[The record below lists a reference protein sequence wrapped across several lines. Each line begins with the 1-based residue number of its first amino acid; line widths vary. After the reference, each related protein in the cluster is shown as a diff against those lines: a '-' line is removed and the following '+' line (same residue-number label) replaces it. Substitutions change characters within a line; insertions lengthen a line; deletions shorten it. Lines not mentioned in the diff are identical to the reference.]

1 MSTSTTR
8 RRRGAAVLALAAT
21 LTVLAPITLVSSAEA
36 RPGGGG
42 SFGSRG
48 SKTFNAPS
56 ATTTAPSAAPIQRS
70 QTPQPG
76 PGMGNPGMQ
85 APAAQGRRFG
95 GGFFAGLLGAGL
107 LGALLGGGFFGGL
120 GGIAS
125 FLGLLLQVG
134 LVVLLVSFAVR
145 WFRRRQGEPAAAGA
159 APYART
165 QTGGGNGP
173 NGGGLGG
180 GGLGGGLGGMG
191 FGGGSPA
198 AAAPRPVQ
206 TRSVKVAPEDF
217 NAFERLLGKVQ
228 DAFSR
233 EDMSDLSVLATPE
246 MAGYFE
252 EELRDNAARGIVN
265 RISDVKLLQGDL
277 SEAWAEGDL
286 EYATVAMRYSLND
299 AKLDRKTNRVVENEP
314 AEAVELWTFVRG
326 QGHDWTLS
334 AIQQTGR

>member
-1 MSTSTTR
+1 MPTSTTR
-8 RRRGAAVLALAAT
+8 RRRSAAILALAAA
-21 LTVLAPITLVSSAEA
+21 LTVLAPVAEA

-48 SKTFNAPS
+48 SRTFNAPS

-76 PGMGNPGMQ
+76 PGMNNPGFQ
-85 APAAQGRRFG
+85 APAQGRRFG

-134 LVVLLVSFAVR
+134 LVVLLIAFAVR
-145 WFRRRQGEPAAAGA
+145 WFRRRQGEPAAA

-165 QTGGGNGP
+165 QMGGGSGM
-173 NGGGLGG
+173 GG
-180 GGLGGGLGGMG
+180 GGGMGG
-191 FGGGSPA
+191 FGGVGGGSSAGA
-198 AAAPRPVQ
+198 AQRPVQ
-206 TRSVKVAPEDF
+206 TRPVKVSPQDF
-217 NAFERLLGKVQ
+217 QTFEVLLGKVQ

-233 EDMSDLSVLATPE
+233 EDRAALGVLATPE
-246 MAGYFE
+246 MAGYFD

-277 SEAWAEGDL
+277 SEAWAEGAL
-286 EYATVAMRYSLND
+286 EYATVAMRYALND
-299 AKLDRKTNRVVENEP
+299 AKLDRKTGRVVSTEP
-314 AEAVELWTFVRG
+314 AEATEFWTFVRG

-334 AIQQTGR
+334 AIQQTGLR